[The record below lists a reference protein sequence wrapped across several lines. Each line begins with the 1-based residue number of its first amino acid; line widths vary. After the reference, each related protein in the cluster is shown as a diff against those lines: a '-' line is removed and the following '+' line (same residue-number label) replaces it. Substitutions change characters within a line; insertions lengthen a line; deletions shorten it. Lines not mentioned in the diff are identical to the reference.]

1 MNKRVLLLGGAL
13 ITLVSAPVI
22 ARQIAAPPPAAPAPD
37 DQGALPQVAIAAA
50 PSWVTPISAS
60 APLAKG
66 GLDLRLLDAQ
76 IRTDA
81 AGVHQ
86 YQHTVIRF
94 NSPASLQLATNLTV
108 QWQPAQGGVT
118 IHVARIIRA
127 GQPINLLAGGKFTTL
142 RQEAQLQMFQLDG
155 NLTAYMPVSD
165 LRVGDE
171 LEFSF
176 TTDTRNGA
184 LGGHNEFEYF
194 AYPGTHYGQF
204 YLAESHPKASAV
216 KVRFGSVLPAT
227 KRSELGGMVT
237 TISTALDWAS
247 PKLQADTMARD
258 VDNYTV
264 QITDFASWA
273 DVAAAMRPHFER
285 GATLAPDSRVAAE
298 VTRIA
303 ALSPDPMV
311 RANAALHLV
320 QRDVRYFAELQGLG
334 GYVPISADTV
344 WDRKIG
350 DCKGKTVLLL
360 ALLHGL
366 GIEAEPLL
374 VSTKRGEGTDKI
386 LPEPGRFDHVI
397 VHARI
402 SGKDYWLD
410 GTRMDAARI
419 EDLES
424 PPFLWGLPLGPA
436 SAGLL
441 AIPSDQFRHPQ
452 SEWALEFDASAG
464 LDGPAKAS
472 GKAVLRG
479 DDGQL
484 FSQALQVLDPE
495 KLDEFLRAL
504 WKARRADLT
513 IDKVTQEVDA
523 DTGEIRI
530 GFTGTAK
537 LDWHRTGKDATFRY
551 TVDNAQLGT
560 NIIGD
565 HDKPPAADAVVVA
578 DRRFTQSKTVLLLP
592 DGGKGFT
599 LDGDEFDETIGGVH
613 YARSAK
619 LVGNRFEM
627 TTTERSPR
635 IEMTAAQG
643 LDADKQT
650 DTLFA
655 RRLYIRL
662 PAAVVAK
669 DAPGNA
675 DAANKQIE
683 AQIGQGKYP
692 QAREQLDLRLS
703 AAPRDPQLLALR
715 GAANFAEGRLGEAKR
730 DLDAALA
737 LSPRLPMALNMKARL
752 LFEQGQYDD
761 ALILADRAILVSPE
775 DESLYQLRSLI
786 REAAGDLEG
795 ALADRQILVTLHPD
809 WVWPRWG
816 QVRLLQQ
823 LGRPAEALASARE
836 LRRLAKDDS
845 SAALWLL
852 CDLLVN
858 QGARAEARRETAAM
872 ESKGPNIEA
881 ALIRLDYGLSGTPD
895 QQLADMLTVV
905 KLDPGRQFPEAALIV
920 IGHDP
925 KRLAKLLAGY
935 DEAMAKPGAAKA
947 RIAIQRG
954 LAVRASGDGVPLNAA
969 LGSAEQG
976 APNDPQV
983 RNEACWQR
991 AIWRIDL
998 PAAKAS
1004 CEAALAPGRAGMYV
1018 DSLAMVE
1025 LQQGHYPAAIA
1036 LYTEALRSLPES
1048 PATLYGRGIAR
1059 IRNGDGPGGQV
1070 DLARARRFE
1079 PRIDERFARYGLRP

>member
-1 MNKRVLLLGGAL
+1 MYNRSLLLAASVFA
-13 ITLVSAPVI
+13 LVSAPVI
-22 ARQIAAPPPAAPAPD
+22 ARQVAAPAPPVAPAD
-37 DQGALPQVAIAAA
+37 NQAALPQVTIA
-50 PSWVTPISAS
+50 PPPGWVTPITAT

-66 GLDLRLLDAQ
+66 GVDLRLLDSQ
-76 IRTDA
+76 IRTDT

-86 YQHTVIRF
+86 FQHTVIRF

-108 QWQPAQGGVT
+108 QWQPSRGGVT
-118 IHVARIIRA
+118 IHVARIIRD
-127 GQPINLLAGGKFTTL
+127 GKPIDLLASGKFTTL

-155 NLTAYMPVSD
+155 TLTAYMPVSD

-176 TTDTRNGA
+176 TTDSQNAA
-184 LGGHNEFEYF
+184 LAGHREFEYF
-194 AYPGTHYGQF
+194 AFPGTHYGQF
-204 YLAESHPKASAV
+204 YLAESHPKASTV
-216 KVRFGSVLPAT
+216 KARFGSVLPAP
-227 KRSELGGMVT
+227 KRTEAAGMVT
-237 TISTALDWAS
+237 TVSTALDWNA
-247 PKLQADTMARD
+247 PKLQADTLLREI
-258 VDNYTV
+258 DNYTV
-264 QITDFASWA
+264 QVTDFASWA
-273 DVAAAMRPHFER
+273 EVAATMGQHFVR
-285 GATLAPDSRVAAE
+285 SSTLAPDSKVTAE

-311 RANAALHLV
+311 RANAALRLV
-320 QRDVRYFAELQGLG
+320 QRDVRYFAELEGLG

-402 SGKDYWLD
+402 AGKDYWLD
-410 GTRMDAARI
+410 GTRMDSARI

-424 PPFLWGLPLGPA
+424 PPFLWGLPLGTA
-436 SAGLL
+436 STGLL
-441 AIPSDQFRHPQ
+441 AIPSDEYRHPQ
-452 SEWALEFDASAG
+452 SEWTLEFDASAG
-464 LDGPAKAS
+464 LDAPAKAS
-472 GKAVLRG
+472 GHAVLRG

-495 KLDEFLRAL
+495 KLDEFLRAM
-504 WKARRADLT
+504 WNARRSDLT
-513 IDKVTQEVDA
+513 IDRVTQEVDA

-537 LDWHRTGKDATFRY
+537 MDWHRTGKDATFRY

-560 NIIGD
+560 DIVSD

-578 DRRFTQSKTVLLLP
+578 ARRYARTTTVLLLP
-592 DGGKGFT
+592 DGGHGFT

-613 YARSAK
+613 YTRTAK
-619 LVGNRFEM
+619 LTGNRFEM

-635 IEMTAAQG
+635 TEMTAAQG

-655 RRLYIRL
+655 RKLYIRL
-662 PAAVVAK
+662 PAAIVAK

-683 AQIGQGKYP
+683 ALIDQGQFAP
-692 QAREQLDLRLS
+692 AREQLDLRLS
-703 AAPRDPQLLALR
+703 ATPRDPQLLALR
-715 GAANFAEGRLGEAKR
+715 GAVDFAEGKLSEAKR
-730 DLDAALA
+730 DLDGALA
-737 LSPRLPMALNMKARL
+737 LNPRLPLALSIKARL

-761 ALILADRAILVSPE
+761 ALVVADRAILITPE
-775 DESLYQLRSLI
+775 DENLYPLRSLI
-786 REAAGDLEG
+786 REASGDLEG
-795 ALADRQILVTLHPD
+795 ALADRQILVNLHPD
-809 WVWPRWG
+809 MVWPRWG
-816 QVRLLQQ
+816 QVRLLQL
-823 LGRPAEALASARE
+823 LGRPAEALASARD
-836 LRRLAKDDS
+836 LRKLTKDNED
-845 SAALWLL
+845 AVWLL
-852 CDLLVN
+852 CDLLVK
-858 QGARAEARRETAAM
+858 QGAMAEARRETLALDG
-872 ESKGPNIEA
+872 KTPNIEA
-881 ALIRLDYGLSGTPD
+881 AMIRLEYGLSGAPD
-895 QQLADMLTVV
+895 QQLGDMLTVI
-905 KLDPGRQFPEAALIV
+905 KLDPSRQLPEPALIA

-925 KRLAKLLAGY
+925 KRLAKLLAAY
-935 DEAMAKPGAAKA
+935 DSAMAKPGAATA

-969 LGSAEQG
+969 LGVAEQG
-976 APNDPQV
+976 APNDPQM
-983 RNEACWQR
+983 RNEACWER

-998 PAAKAS
+998 PAARTS
-1004 CEAALAPGRAGMYV
+1004 CEAALRPGRVGMYV
-1018 DSLAMVE
+1018 DSLGMVE
-1025 LQQGHYPAAIA
+1025 LQQGNYPAAIT

-1048 PATLYGRGIAR
+1048 PATLFGRGIAR
-1059 IRNGDGPGGQV
+1059 LRTGDAAGGQA
-1070 DLARARRFE
+1070 DLARARRFD
-1079 PRIDERFARYGLRP
+1079 PQIDERFVRYGLRP